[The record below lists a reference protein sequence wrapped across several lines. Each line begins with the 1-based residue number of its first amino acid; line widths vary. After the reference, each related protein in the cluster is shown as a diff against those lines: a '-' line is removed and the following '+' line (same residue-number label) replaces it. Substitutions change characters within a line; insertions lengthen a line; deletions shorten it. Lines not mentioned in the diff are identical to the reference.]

1 MKTRMKRLISL
12 LCVVT
17 LLASTVLSTDFLS
30 VKAETNSGQVEILP
44 TDMAEISFRDFGIVD
59 RENYQGWEGK
69 AYTGETLNNTLFS
82 GTITFPQ
89 IAGAYITY
97 AGNGPQVGLGLRVD
111 QDANTEEWY
120 LTLYHS
126 NSALLGTLQNEKI
139 YAETAGVEKLVG
151 VPLEL
156 HISME
161 YLDHDSNG
169 QNNDLKLGIWFG
181 DTLYKNQYIYIDNYV
196 GANRTGNYLTYSSA
210 KSKGG
215 AITLKS
221 ANIKLPKD
229 MTEITF
235 RDFGFNDGDY
245 TRYPNGQYSG
255 ETLDNTL
262 FGGRITFPESASAHL
277 LYGGK
282 AAGAGFGLVP
292 AQNTSDGTWYLRL
305 YDTKSGTTEKMFN
318 EYKFYSDVAGVPL
331 VGTKVKLHFSTEY
344 VNNDGGQTEND
355 LKLGVWFEGKLY
367 NNQYIY
373 IDNYVDHSHSVGT
386 WMAFNINK
394 ELTVNLQSIN
404 IELPTDMTEISFR
417 DFGIA
422 DGEYT
427 KWKGQTYSGE
437 TMDNTLFSGTITFPR
452 VEKAQLSYGGKGNQ
466 TGIELVTA
474 HNKVTGEWYL
484 RLRENKNKAFKE
496 QNLYSD
502 VAGVNLVGS
511 PLELHLSLEFVDN
524 DGNGTKNDVKLGVWF
539 DGTLYDDQYIYIN
552 NFADAE
558 NAIGPWLTYI
568 PKPGGPINLK
578 SSDIKLPKG
587 MKEITFRDFGF
598 VDGELTNWPAGGEYE
613 GESLDNTLFTGKITF
628 PEIKDVFLQYGGK
641 VAGGGFNL
649 GTGYDTTANKY
660 FLRLYDTNQDK
671 SGAKFKE
678 QKFYSDVAGVD
689 LVGKELELN
698 ISIEYVDHDNTGVKD
713 DVKLGVWFGGKL
725 YNNNYIYLDNFVDTG
740 HSMGTWMNFYV
751 GKNQIVAIK
760 SVGEI
765 DWKPLPTGM
774 TEITFRDFG
783 FADGNYTQYPEGQ
796 YEGETLDNTLFSG
809 KITFPQSVSAHL
821 MYGGKVASGG
831 FDIVPAQDTV
841 TGEWYLRLFDTNQDK
856 SGSKFSERKFYSDV
870 AGVQLVGTELDLKLS
885 LEYIDNDVDG
895 VKNDVKL
902 GVWFGGKLY
911 NNNYIYLKNFVDT
924 GHSMG
929 TWMSFSIAKTT
940 TVSIKS
946 VGEIDWK
953 PLPTGMTAITFRD
966 FGFVDGDY
974 TQYPSG
980 QYEGETLNNTLF
992 GGKITFPEN
1001 ANAHLMYGGK
1011 VEAGG
1016 FDIVPAQDTTTGE
1029 WYLRLFDTNKDKSGR
1044 KFSEYKF
1051 YSDVAGVTLV
1061 GKELELNLSVE
1072 YVNHDGGATKNDVK
1086 LGVWFGGKLYNN
1098 NYIYLKNFVNTGHS
1112 MGTWMTFSV
1121 VKTTKINIKSVGE
1134 INWKP
1139 LPEGLTE
1146 ITFRD
1151 FGFTDGDYTKY
1162 PNGQYEGKTLD
1173 NTLFKGKIT
1182 FPKYANAFL
1191 QYGGKVAGGGFNIGT
1206 AQDAATGEWYLR
1218 LFDTNQDKSGRK
1230 FSEYKFTSS
1239 VADVPLIGEEL
1250 DLMIS
1255 LQYVDADGDKAKDDV
1270 KLGVWFGG
1278 KLYNNRY
1285 IYLNNFVKTGHS
1297 MGTWMAFSIPKA
1309 TKITIKSV
1317 GEINWKPLPTGLTEI
1332 GFSDFGIAPGVYEG
1346 GSKSGEYTG
1355 ESLKNTLFSGVV
1367 KWHPEVGET
1376 HFIYGGTTGGGGFD
1390 LVNVKDEETGEN
1402 YLRLFYTTPQKDGKK
1417 KYTNYYFHSDV
1428 AGVTLVGEE
1437 LDLKISIEYVD
1448 NDGGKKDNDVR
1459 LGIWFAGRLYN
1470 NRYIYI
1476 NNFGA
1481 TGHILKKNI
1490 QIWNRNGASFSVGRM
1505 SEWLDWDAFG
1515 LNANWK
1521 KTLLDTDFNLEYTL
1535 AGGNPYTG
1543 DDTTFSYLT
1552 MGVCFAVIVLCGC
1565 QLFRRRRNNY
1575 DV

>member
-1 MKTRMKRLISL
+1 
-12 LCVVT
+12 
-17 LLASTVLSTDFLS
+17 
-30 VKAETNSGQVEILP
+30 
-44 TDMAEISFRDFGIVD
+44 
-59 RENYQGWEGK
+59 
-69 AYTGETLNNTLFS
+69 
-82 GTITFPQ
+82 
-89 IAGAYITY
+89 
-97 AGNGPQVGLGLRVD
+97 
-111 QDANTEEWY
+111 
-120 LTLYHS
+120 
-126 NSALLGTLQNEKI
+126 
-139 YAETAGVEKLVG
+139 
-151 VPLEL
+151 
-156 HISME
+156 
-161 YLDHDSNG
+161 
-169 QNNDLKLGIWFG
+169 
-181 DTLYKNQYIYIDNYV
+181 
-196 GANRTGNYLTYSSA
+196 
-210 KSKGG
+210 
-215 AITLKS
+215 
-221 ANIKLPKD
+221 
-229 MTEITF
+229 
-235 RDFGFNDGDY
+235 
-245 TRYPNGQYSG
+245 
-255 ETLDNTL
+255 
-262 FGGRITFPESASAHL
+262 
-277 LYGGK
+277 
-282 AAGAGFGLVP
+282 
-292 AQNTSDGTWYLRL
+292 
-305 YDTKSGTTEKMFN
+305 
-318 EYKFYSDVAGVPL
+318 
-331 VGTKVKLHFSTEY
+331 
-344 VNNDGGQTEND
+344 
-355 LKLGVWFEGKLY
+355 
-367 NNQYIY
+367 
-373 IDNYVDHSHSVGT
+373 
-386 WMAFNINK
+386 
-394 ELTVNLQSIN
+394 
-404 IELPTDMTEISFR
+404 
-417 DFGIA
+417 
-422 DGEYT
+422 
-427 KWKGQTYSGE
+427 
-437 TMDNTLFSGTITFPR
+437 
-452 VEKAQLSYGGKGNQ
+452 
-466 TGIELVTA
+466 
-474 HNKVTGEWYL
+474 
-484 RLRENKNKAFKE
+484 
-496 QNLYSD
+496 
-502 VAGVNLVGS
+502 
-511 PLELHLSLEFVDN
+511 
-524 DGNGTKNDVKLGVWF
+524 
-539 DGTLYDDQYIYIN
+539 
-552 NFADAE
+552 
-558 NAIGPWLTYI
+558 
-568 PKPGGPINLK
+568 
-578 SSDIKLPKG
+578 
-587 MKEITFRDFGF
+587 
-598 VDGELTNWPAGGEYE
+598 
-613 GESLDNTLFTGKITF
+613 
-628 PEIKDVFLQYGGK
+628 
-641 VAGGGFNL
+641 
-649 GTGYDTTANKY
+649 
-660 FLRLYDTNQDK
+660 
-671 SGAKFKE
+671 
-678 QKFYSDVAGVD
+678 
-689 LVGKELELN
+689 
-698 ISIEYVDHDNTGVKD
+698 
-713 DVKLGVWFGGKL
+713 
-725 YNNNYIYLDNFVDTG
+725 
-740 HSMGTWMNFYV
+740 MGTWMNFYV